1 MPPYAPFPGDGSPAD
16 LEPDA
21 LETSPEVRE
30 ASTSHPEEPG
40 DGSQALPR
48 LLQPPPDHGQA
59 LTEKLAT
66 LPDHPGVYLMRD
78 GAGRVIYVGKA
89 SSLRARVRQYFQPGH
104 TDSPR
109 ILHLIS
115 KIRDVETVVCA
126 NEVEALIL
134 ESTLIKRHHPWYNV
148 RMADDKA
155 YPYLKLTN
163 EPYPKIVMTR
173 KVARDGGRYFGPYPY
188 HEPKLVGRTIRLIRR
203 LFKLRTCNIEIEHD
217 LPRPCLDYYIGQCSA
232 PCVAW
237 GATPEQYA
245 DQVKQAGAF
254 LEGKQDSLLRDL
266 KGQMEAAAQALDFER
281 AAQLR
286 DQIRGVEALNER
298 QRIVSAGVGD
308 RDILALAQEGDEGC
322 VQVFF
327 VRGGRLVG
335 QEHFML
341 RGTRGVPQAET
352 LSAFLT
358 QFYEGTSAPPQEV
371 IVPEPIPDAAVIEQW
386 LGERRGGRVSIVQPQ
401 RGERARLVAMAQENA
416 ALRLAQERARRGDHV
431 GAGARE
437 LQELLQLET
446 PPVRIECY
454 DISNFQ
460 GGESVASLVV
470 AEGSRIKKSDYRRFR
485 MKYTEGPDDVAMMRE
500 VLGRRFAQ
508 ARQEQER
515 LDRDEPIPVKWAA
528 LPDLIMLDG
537 GRGQLAAAREVLF
550 EYNQTIPTIALA
562 KQQELIYLPD
572 LSEPLALP
580 GDSEA
585 LHLLQRLRD
594 EAHRFANAYHQ
605 KLRGRRIVFSALD
618 DIPGVGERRKRALIR
633 HFGSVRNVRRA
644 GVDEIAAVEGIG
656 RAVAE
661 RIHQYL
667 IEHPA

>member
-1 MPPYAPFPGDGSPAD
+1 MPPYAPSIGDGSP
-16 LEPDA
+16 
-21 LETSPEVRE
+21 SPSEN
-30 ASTSHPEEPG
+30 
-40 DGSQALPR
+40 
-48 LLQPPPDHGQA
+48 PPDGAPTLPETPPDRGQG
-59 LTEKLAT
+59 LTEKLSA
-66 LPDHPGVYLMRD
+66 LPDHPGVYLMKD

-126 NEVEALIL
+126 NEVESLIL

-203 LFKLRTCNIEIEHD
+203 LFKLRTCNVEIAHD

-237 GATPEQYA
+237 GATAEQYA

-266 KGQMEAAAQALDFER
+266 KNQMEAAAQGLDFER

-286 DQIRGVEALNER
+286 DQVRGVEALNER
-298 QRIVSAGVGD
+298 QRILSSGAGD
-308 RDILALAQEGDEGC
+308 RDILALAQESDEGC

-358 QFYEGTSAPPQEV
+358 QFYEGTSAPPAEV

-401 RGERARLVAMAQENA
+401 RGERARLVAMARENA
-416 ALRLAQERARRGDHV
+416 ALRLTQERVRRGDHV

-437 LQELLQLET
+437 LQDVLQLEA

-470 AEGSRIKKSDYRRFR
+470 AEGSRSKKRDYRRFR

-528 LPDLIMLDG
+528 LPDLIVLDG

-562 KQQELIYLPD
+562 KQQELVYLPD
-572 LSEPLALP
+572 LSEPIALP
-580 GDSEA
+580 RDSEA

-605 KLRGRRIVFSALD
+605 NLRERRIVFSTLD
-618 DIPGVGERRKRALIR
+618 EIPGVGERRKRALIR

-644 GVDEIAAVEGIG
+644 GVEEIAAVGGIG

-667 IEHPA
+667 AEHQA

>member
-1 MPPYAPFPGDGSPAD
+1 MTDHVPIAREDQDVPPEPQPAAPGG
-16 LEPDA
+16 
-21 LETSPEVRE
+21 
-30 ASTSHPEEPG
+30 
-40 DGSQALPR
+40 
-48 LLQPPPDHGQA
+48 
-59 LTEKLAT
+59 LTEKLAA
-66 LPDHPGVYLMRD
+66 LPDQPGVYLMKD

-134 ESTLIKRHHPWYNV
+134 EATLIKRHHPWYNV

-163 EPYPKIVMTR
+163 EVYPKIVMTR
-173 KVARDGGRYFGPYPY
+173 KVERDGAKYFGPYPY

-203 LFKLRTCNIEIEHD
+203 LFKLRTCNIEITHD
-217 LPRPCLDYYIGQCSA
+217 LPRPCLDYYIGQCTA

-237 GATPEQYA
+237 GATAEQYGE
-245 DQVKQAGAF
+245 QVRQAAAF
-254 LEGKQDSLLRDL
+254 LEGRQETLVRDL
-266 KGQMEAAAQALDFER
+266 RAQMAAAAEALDFER

-286 DQIRGVEALNER
+286 DQLRGLEALAER
-298 QRIVSAGVGD
+298 QRIVSEGTED
-308 RDILALAQEGDEGC
+308 RDIMALAQEGDAGC
-322 VQVFF
+322 AQVFF

-335 QEHFML
+335 QEHLML
-341 RGTRGVPQAET
+341 QGTRGVPSSET
-352 LSAFLT
+352 LAAFIT
-358 QFYEGTSAPPQEV
+358 QFYESSSAPP
-371 IVPEPIPDAAVIEQW
+371 PEILLPEAIPDQNVIERW
-386 LGERRGGRVSIVQPQ
+386 LSERRGGRVSLVQPQ
-401 RGERARLVAMAQENA
+401 RGEKARLVAMARENA
-416 ALRLAQERARRGDHV
+416 ALHLSQERARAGDPV
-431 GAGARE
+431 GPGARE
-437 LQELLQLET
+437 LQTLLHLDA

-470 AEGSRIKKSDYRRFR
+470 AEGGRIKKRDYRHFR
-485 MKYTEGPDDVAMMRE
+485 MKYTEGPDDVAMMKE
-500 VLGRRFAQ
+500 VLRRRFAQ
-508 ARQEQER
+508 AYREQER

-528 LPDLIMLDG
+528 LPDLIVLDG
-537 GRGQLAAAREVLF
+537 GKGQLSAAREVLF
-550 EYNQTIPTIALA
+550 EYNHTIPAIALA
-562 KQQELIYLPD
+562 KQQELVYTAD

-580 GDSEA
+580 RDSQA
-585 LHLLQRLRD
+585 LHLLQSLRD

-605 KLRGRRIVFSALD
+605 KLRGRQIVFSVLD
-618 DIPGVGERRKRALIR
+618 EIPGVGERRKRALIR

-644 GVDEIAAVEGIG
+644 SAEEIAAVEGIG

-661 RIHQYL
+661 RIHRFL
-667 IEHPA
+667 LEHPA